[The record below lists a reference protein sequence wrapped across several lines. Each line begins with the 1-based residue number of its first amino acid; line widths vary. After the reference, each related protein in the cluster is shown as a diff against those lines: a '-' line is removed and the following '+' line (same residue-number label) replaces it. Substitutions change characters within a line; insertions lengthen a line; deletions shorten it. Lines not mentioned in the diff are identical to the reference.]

1 MTENITPTN
10 INCMNMTEI
19 VQQRLTVTGEY
30 DRMKNNNNMIYS
42 RL

>member
-19 VQQRLTVTGEY
+19 AQQRLTVTGEY